1 MLGRT
6 LRVVFNLKQ
15 PMWPGAITLS
25 GDMPKPKAN
34 DHIQRITYLR
44 RLSSSADDM
53 HTETARLVNELTTSP
68 RVAKSAA
75 VRIKRLEGI
84 ARRERTRGKP

>member
-6 LRVVFNLKQ
+6 LGAMFNLKQ

-25 GDMPKPKAN
+25 GDMPKPKEN

-53 HTETARLVNELTTSP
+53 HTETVRLVNELATTP
-68 RVAKSAA
+68 RVAAIG
-75 VRIKRLEGI
+75 IKRLEAI
-84 ARRERTRGKP
+84 ARMERTRGKP

>member
-1 MLGRT
+1 
-6 LRVVFNLKQ
+6 
-15 PMWPGAITLS
+15 
-25 GDMPKPKAN
+25 
-34 DHIQRITYLR
+34 
-44 RLSSSADDM
+44 M
-53 HTETARLVNELTTSP
+53 HTETVRLVNELTTSP